1 MLCLCVIHHPLI
13 ALAASGAEASRS
25 LHASSDCKGKW
36 RSYYLLVA
44 AFPPFRVCPDCGST
58 CTGTMATPKP
68 RKSSLSTFL
77 ATPARGTLAQS
88 SLLVPPSAEAARQGT
103 RRVLALVAVLAVIA
117 VAAVAVSARGRAGG
131 ANAGGLVADLAGN
144 GGHTQNGLAAPQPS
158 PPTAAAA
165 TTHDGGAGKGATA
178 AGGAGR
184 PNEAVVE
191 AAGSRARP
199 ATGQLAAVLAPAPEE
214 RFIHP
219 GDFLRQHPKVLACAR
234 ACVCACMHACAYV
247 CIRICR
253 LTSRCL
259 CVVRVVSGVQK
270 GPCWPDTL
278 PLTRDA

>member
-1 MLCLCVIHHPLI
+1 MLSCRKRCRGFKI
-13 ALAASGAEASRS
+13 LARLKRMQREVA
-25 LHASSDCKGKW
+25 K
-36 RSYYLLVA
+36 LL
-44 AFPPFRVCPDCGST
+44 PPGRGISPFRVCPDCAST
-58 CTGTMATPKP
+58 CTGRMATPKP

-77 ATPARGTLAQS
+77 ATPARGTLVQS

-144 GGHTQNGLAAPQPS
+144 GGHAQNGLAAPQPP

-191 AAGSRARP
+191 AAGNRARP

-234 ACVCACMHACAYV
+234 TCALC
-247 CIRICR
+247 ICR
-253 LTSRCL
+253 LTSRYM
-259 CVVRVVSGVQK
+259 CVVRVVSGMRK
-270 GPCWPDTL
+270 GPCWSDTL